1 MWGGLPRKVCTS
13 YTCAGIGADTERWL
27 LFVKDQALREK
38 RHRAVL
44 RALRDSLVSP
54 DGEDERWSRTPL
66 LSTRKRLCHAIG
78 GMTDETCMMY
88 PFETIDAFYRLMNT
102 LIATSVLEL
111 HPYWRKE
118 ISR

>member
-27 LFVKDQALREK
+27 LFVKDQALREN

-54 DGEDERWSRTPL
+54 DGALVATMLPPLTGLKGALMVRTNVGRAL
-66 LSTRKRLCHAIG
+66 LFSALESDFVMRLG
-78 GMTDETCMMY
+78 G
-88 PFETIDAFYRLMNT
+88 
-102 LIATSVLEL
+102 
-111 HPYWRKE
+111 
-118 ISR
+118 